1 MNLYIEKFAEGIK
14 EAVEEFKSAPSVF
27 DIKGGNL
34 VPHNTSQ
41 KMWNYNRG
49 DGVIHFSDGTST
61 FSFKG
66 TLDPYQQSV
75 LHKVTDVPLPEIINN
90 KGKNKAQ
97 VHRSD
102 PGSMYFTLQEG
113 KENPTYTLRHSGGD
127 KWVAVPKA
135 RKAKKQLA
143 QEAYIPNVNAEHVKE
158 GMFNELELV
167 KSALV
172 GEALQG
178 LANLPARLA
187 LAPARQGGPETG
199 LGDTNALASEPVG
212 TSLERAGV
220 AGLAGAGVGAGYHA
234 LKRKLYNTPEENAEE
249 DQDPNTLLRRM
260 ATPAAV
266 AGGASF
272 LGRRMMPGAVNNPDW
287 TMFG

>member
-14 EAVEEFKSAPSVF
+14 EAVEEYNSAPSVF

-34 VPHNTSQ
+34 FPHNTSQ
-41 KMWNYNRG
+41 KMWQYTRG

-75 LHKVTDVPLPEIINN
+75 LHKTTPDVPLPELFKNN
-90 KGKNKAQ
+90 KGKAQ

-135 RKAKKQLA
+135 RKAKKQMT
-143 QEAYIPNVNAEHVKE
+143 QEAFIPNVNAEHVKE
-158 GMFNELELV
+158 GMFKELELV
-167 KSALV
+167 KEALV
-172 GEALQG
+172 GEALLG

-187 LAPARQGGPETG
+187 LAPARQGGPTTA
-199 LGDTNALASEPVG
+199 LGDPNAMASEPLG
-212 TSLERAGV
+212 TSIERAGV
-220 AGLAGAGVGAGYHA
+220 MGLAGAGAGGLYHA
-234 LKRKLYNTPEENAEE
+234 AKRKFYNTEEENAKE

-260 ATPAAV
+260 AIPGAV
-266 AGGASF
+266 GAGASF
-272 LGRRMMPGAVNNPDW
+272 VGRRMMPGAVNNPDF